1 MKKIDRVID
10 QYDSEKHMNYHLSQY
25 EEPKESTKAVLDFIL
40 PIIGNNN
47 FNAIDFGCGAGA
59 NIDYFSKAL
68 SGYKWVGIDS
78 SEKYINIAK
87 QKNNNEKIEFFKE
100 DFFEISKKFNSK
112 VFDVSFCLQTLL
124 VLPYYERLMDEIFK
138 VTNKYIIISSLFSD
152 FDVDVISEVSEYAN
166 KDYEKNS
173 RPYYYNVYSIEK
185 FKKFCFRKGALDIFD
200 IDFNIDIDLDKPKNN
215 LMGTYTIDTKENN
228 KMQFSGP
235 MNMPWKFLCIKLK

>member
-78 SEKYINIAK
+78 SEKYINIHSDNENKFINKAINYEN
-87 QKNNNEKIEFFKE
+87 KNVYFNKEK
-100 DFFEISKKFNSK
+100 
-112 VFDVSFCLQTLL
+112 
-124 VLPYYERLMDEIFK
+124 
-138 VTNKYIIISSLFSD
+138 SSLAGY
-152 FDVDVISEVSEYAN
+152 VTT
-166 KDYEKNS
+166 KNRNES
-173 RPYYYNVYSIEK
+173 LAI
-185 FKKFCFRKGALDIFD
+185 
-200 IDFNIDIDLDKPKNN
+200 
-215 LMGTYTIDTKENN
+215 
-228 KMQFSGP
+228 
-235 MNMPWKFLCIKLK
+235 